1 MRWMVTGAGG
11 MTGSDVVELLEASG
25 EAVVAASKEEL
36 DISSPDDVRE
46 LAREARPDVILNCAA
61 YTKVDDCEADP
72 ALADRINGH
81 AVGNLAEAANIE
93 GALLVQIS
101 TDFVFDGETRVPYP
115 VDAPVAPVSAYG
127 RSKLLGEKN
136 AALAGQHLI
145 VRTSWLF
152 GGRGPSF
159 PAAILRQIDAGKRT
173 LRVVNDQKG
182 RPTWTP
188 HLAEALVALAR
199 LARADERAR
208 GIVHYADAPECTWFD
223 LANEITEM
231 VKPGEVLV
239 EPVTTAEFPRP
250 ARRPAYSV
258 LSTERYEALT
268 GRRPAQWIEGLRE
281 FLAGKQQSS

>member
-25 EAVVAASKEEL
+25 EAVVAASKEQL
-36 DISSPDDVRE
+36 DITSQDV
-46 LAREARPDVILNCAA
+46 LAFAREARPDVIVNCAA
-61 YTKVDDCEADP
+61 YTKVDDCETDP
-72 ALADRINGH
+72 DLAIRINGE
-81 AVGNLAEAANIE
+81 AVGMLAEAANRE

-101 TDFVFDGETRVPYP
+101 TDFVFDGTARVPYP
-115 VDAPVAPVSAYG
+115 VHAPVAPVSAYG
-127 RSKLLGEKN
+127 RSKLLGEEN
-136 AALAGQHLI
+136 AAQARQHLI

-152 GGRGPSF
+152 GRRGPSF
-159 PAAILRQIDAGKRT
+159 PAAILRQIDAGKT
-173 LRVVNDQKG
+173 ALRVVNDQSG

-199 LARADERAR
+199 LARTEERAR

-223 LANEITEM
+223 LAKEIVEIA
-231 VKPGEVLV
+231 KPGEVVV

-268 GRRPAQWIEGLRE
+268 GRKPAQWIDGLRE
-281 FLAGKQQSS
+281 FLAEPRRPSS